1 MPKKRAFR
9 RQMRKDAEV
18 IKKTRREKK
27 KNAEIYLNAARKA
40 EKKVNLSKEEK
51 EEQERVKETWTIII
65 LASLLLIGTVAAML
79 YQELY

>member
-1 MPKKRAFR
+1 
-9 RQMRKDAEV
+9 MRKDAEA
-18 IKKTRREKK
+18 IKEAIREK
-27 KNAEIYLNAARKA
+27 KNAEVYLNAARKTG
-40 EKKVNLSKEEK
+40 KKVNLSKEEK